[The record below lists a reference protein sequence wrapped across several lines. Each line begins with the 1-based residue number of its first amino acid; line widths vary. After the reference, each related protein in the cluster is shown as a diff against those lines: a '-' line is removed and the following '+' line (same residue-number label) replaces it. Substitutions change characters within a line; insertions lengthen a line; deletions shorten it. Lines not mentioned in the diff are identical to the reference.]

1 MARPSTD
8 ERQLAVRWATATA
21 TLTALV
27 YGAGMVAAWPVAYA
41 AKAATP
47 AAWWDAT
54 RRYFHMLTSQPDAVW
69 HVYVRWYEG
78 AIAATG
84 MPPVPWLAAAA
95 AGAAVLICGLAR
107 NPYSFADTTHG
118 GARVASLS
126 DLKRRKMFCP
136 TGVILGRWGRRLIRY
151 WEPLSC
157 LMLAPPGTG
166 KTVQLVSNI
175 IADWPDRVWTW
186 FLGILP
192 YPRRAPL
199 PGPSM
204 IVNDPKGELYEM
216 TAGWRSRLGPVFKLA
231 WGDPRGSHRWNP
243 LSPVGYPGGEG
254 YLKVR
259 RRVFD
264 ALAEIYKEPTFVI
277 NEIMRLKETAGT
289 SWARQLADNPESIQH
304 GRLSAGLSTGAAG
317 DGIRRLVESFEELD
331 ALNQMREAHVDR
343 ICAVLIPDTIEKH
356 WRDTGR
362 EFLSGAIGY
371 VMARCQRTGE
381 EPTFGLLLDLLCG
394 MSGAGAFRDMTFN
407 AAGQAGPA
415 GEPASRD
422 AGTVEGLGSAAAPS
436 GGDAEDGDLTA
447 KLLNEWLDEC
457 LAFGY
462 PSRVYQELNAT
473 LLKPDRERGSVIST
487 AGAAINIFKNSAVR
501 AATTGCSFRL
511 EDLRGIG
518 GRPVT
523 IYVVISLQD
532 VEVLGRVTGLFV
544 ETVAAFTLGQGPKE
558 IKKGRPILLIADEFW
573 TLPPLQALL
582 QIPAFGRGQR
592 VQMILVGQ
600 SDGQIG
606 TKYRASGGDNV
617 IATLKGATS
626 NRIILTQSDLRSAK
640 EISESIGNV
649 TISQASESRYRG
661 WLGGFDLVSMLS
673 GQGNAHSDPTGR
685 NIQTSKTGRPLFP
698 PEKLMSMEKMDT
710 VSGAGGWQLVQT
722 TVLGFN
728 RPIECRPVRWWT
740 DGRMKR
746 RVGMPVKIWQSS
758 KQKGV
763 ER

>member
-8 ERQLAVRWATATA
+8 ERQLAVRWATLVGLATV
-21 TLTALV
+21 LV
-27 YGAGMVAAWPVAYA
+27 VAVGMVAAWPVAYA
-41 AKAATP
+41 GNAATP
-47 AAWWDAT
+47 SAWWDAT
-54 RRYFHMLTSQPDAVW
+54 LYYFQLLASRPEAVW
-69 HVYVRWYEG
+69 NVYARWYE
-78 AIAATG
+78 AAVVAATG
-84 MPPVPWLAAAA
+84 LPPSAWMAA
-95 AGAAVLICGLAR
+95 AGAGAFVLLYGLAR

-118 GARVASLS
+118 GARVASLA
-126 DLKRRKMFCP
+126 DLKRRKLFAS

-151 WEPLSC
+151 WEPLSV

-166 KTVQLVSNI
+166 KSVLLVANI
-175 IADWPDRVWTW
+175 IADWPDRVWKR

-192 YPRRAPL
+192 YRGRAPL

-204 IVNDPKGELYEM
+204 IINDPKGELHEM

-231 WGDPRGSHRWNP
+231 WGDPRGSQRWNP

-259 RRVFD
+259 GRVFD
-264 ALAEIYKEPTFVI
+264 ALAEIYTEPTFVI

-289 SWARQLADNPESIQH
+289 GWARQLADNPESIQH
-304 GRLSAGLSTGAAG
+304 GRLAAGVSAAAAG
-317 DGIRRLVESFEELD
+317 DAIRRLVESFEELD
-331 ALNQMREAHVDR
+331 AFNQMREAHVDR

-394 MSGAGAFRDMTFN
+394 MTSGGAFRDMTF
-407 AAGQAGPA
+407 APGQEAGQDGAA
-415 GEPASRD
+415 AARD
-422 AGTVEGLGSAAAPS
+422 AGSVDGLGSAAAPT

-447 KLLNEWLDEC
+447 KLLNHWLDEC

-473 LLKPDRERGSVIST
+473 LIKPDRERGSVIST

-523 IYVVISLQD
+523 IYVVVSLQD
-532 VEVLGRVTGLFV
+532 AEVLGRVTGLFV
-544 ETVAAFTLGQGPKE
+544 ETVAAFTLGQGAKE

-606 TKYRASGGDNV
+606 TKYRASGGADV
-617 IATLKGATS
+617 VATLKGATS
-626 NRIILTQSDLRSAK
+626 NRVILTQTDLRSAK
-640 EISESIGNV
+640 EISESIGSR

-661 WLGGFDLVSMLS
+661 WLGGFDMVSLLS
-673 GQGNAHSDPTGR
+673 GQGGAHSDPTGR
-685 NIQTSKTGRPLFP
+685 NIQMSKTGRPLFP
-698 PEKLMSMEKMDT
+698 PEKLMSMEKMDS
-710 VSGAGGWQLVQT
+710 VSGAAGWQLVQT
-722 TVLGFN
+722 TILGFN

-740 DGRMKR
+740 DRRMR
-746 RVGMPVKIWQSS
+746 RRIGLPVKDRRPANS
-758 KQKGV
+758 
-763 ER
+763 